1 MKLLI
6 LTSHFVTGSI
16 FIVDTVTPTIE
27 SDLNPDQI
35 IIEHCENIYEEM
47 WRISINN
54 PSNYLQIDSP
64 IL

>member
-1 MKLLI
+1 MNLPI
-6 LTSHFVTGSI
+6 LTSHFVTGRI
-16 FIVDTVTPTIE
+16 FIVDTVTPPIE
-27 SDLNPDQI
+27 SDLNPDQL

-54 PSNYLQIDSP
+54 PANYLQIDSP